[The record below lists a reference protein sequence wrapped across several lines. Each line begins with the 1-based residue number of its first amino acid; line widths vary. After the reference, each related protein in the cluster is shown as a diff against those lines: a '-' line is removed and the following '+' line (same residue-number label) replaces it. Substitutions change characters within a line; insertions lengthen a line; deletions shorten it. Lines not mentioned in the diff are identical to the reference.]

1 MPNIQ
6 NTQYTENRRNPGF
19 ICTESSK
26 FGILKVEDWLCLK
39 ASLLE

>member
-6 NTQYTENRRNPGF
+6 NNQYTESRRNPGF
-19 ICTESSK
+19 ICTESNE
-26 FGILKVEDWLCLK
+26 FGILKVEDWLRLK